1 MGHISAMALFTSES
15 WTFSEAAC
23 TFNHLK
29 CIECLDQF
37 LKKKK
42 KKVDQCL
49 HPGSF
54 NYHSCGLT
62 NLLS

>member
-42 KKVDQCL
+42 KKK
-49 HPGSF
+49 
-54 NYHSCGLT
+54 LT
-62 NLLS
+62 NAFILALSITIPAA